1 MKYISILLV
10 MMLFLSGCTKMSDD
24 LSAEISNK
32 INEALSEKASSPTY
46 NHEYYFYSIEPSV
59 GRIDS
64 TLTSNTF
71 SYNGTKFIMNLNI
84 PNILGNASEDS
95 KLSSSTV
102 YENSGEYIDYNEVSH
117 HYDLYIYE
125 VSYGKIIQ
133 LTTDYMVFYSV
144 CSQNEVPSLVEVM
157 LDIAKTIKIDENK
170 IKVDYSDRELIT
182 YKREQLE
189 LFKNITPENGAVD
202 ELFDNNQIIEETE
215 TNEDGI
221 DGDYNAPS
229 EEEEDLNNS
238 ID

>member
-32 INEALSEKASSPTY
+32 INETLSEKASSPTY

>member
-10 MMLFLSGCTKMSDD
+10 MMLFLSGCTKMSNDF
-24 LSAEISNK
+24 STEISNK
-32 INEALSEKASSPTY
+32 ITEALNDKASSPTY

-59 GRIDS
+59 GRIES

-71 SYNGTKFIMNLNI
+71 TYNGTKFIMNLNI
-84 PNILGNASEDS
+84 PNILGTPNEDN
-95 KLSSSTV
+95 KLSNSTI
-102 YENSGEYIDYNEVSH
+102 YENSGEYIDYNDASH
-117 HYDLYIYE
+117 QYSLYIYE

-144 CSQNEVPSLVEVM
+144 CSQNEAPALVEVM

-202 ELFDNNQIIEETE
+202 ELFENDQITEETE
-215 TNEDGI
+215 TNVDGI

-229 EEEEDLNNS
+229 EEDEDLNN
-238 ID
+238 

>member
-10 MMLFLSGCTKMSDD
+10 MMIFLSGCTKMSDD

-32 INEALSEKASSPTY
+32 INVALSDKASYPTY

-84 PNILGNASEDS
+84 PNILGTASEDN

-102 YENSGEYIDYNEVSH
+102 YENSGEYIDYNDTNHNYV
-117 HYDLYIYE
+117 LYVYE

-144 CSQNEVPSLVEVM
+144 CSENETPALVEVM

-170 IKVDYSDRELIT
+170 IKADYSDRELIT

-202 ELFDNNQIIEETE
+202 ELFDNDQITEETE
-215 TNEDGI
+215 TNEDGV

-229 EEEEDLNNS
+229 EDENEDLNN
-238 ID
+238 

>member
-32 INEALSEKASSPTY
+32 INETLSEKASSPTY

-84 PNILGNASEDS
+84 PNILGNANEDS